1 MRIEKLTKKS
11 KEVCVNVTNG
21 VADSLRIKNV
31 STATVRAYDN
41 GFIGI
46 AGKMGDANFEALE
59 KEAKDNLSRGIPYP
73 DKPEKPLD
81 KSINARKHIVND
93 KDFLPFVSE
102 AAKRIADE
110 NPSFII
116 NGKAYLNDL
125 ETEYSDGNRHLKYAG
140 NSCDFAV
147 IFKDKKSAN
156 IMDGSVAVSGD
167 SLIGEDFFKDV
178 KLKLDCFLS
187 VLPHVKGDKVKVIAG
202 VEVMT
207 YILQHFVADVYCN
220 NASLLNGKLGT
231 KVFSEKLS
239 AMCDRTPEKALLT
252 PFYDTEGV
260 VNEDYKA
267 YLIKNGVMK
276 GLATTK
282 YSADKYGVE
291 NSGTAAA
298 EYAGAP
304 SISAIGFDIERTAGS
319 LEELIGGGEAIYL
332 DLTSGG
338 DMTPDGNISL
348 PVQVAFLYKGG
359 KIVGRL
365 PEFSLCGNM
374 FDIFGK
380 DYIGATSLGSIFKS
394 LHRDTVI
401 VTEMNVVNKK

>member
-11 KEVCVNVTNG
+11 KEVCVNITNG

-46 AGKMGDANFEALE
+46 AGKMGDADFETLE
-59 KEAKDNLSRGIPYP
+59 KEAKENLLRGIPYP

-81 KSINARKHIVND
+81 KSINARKCIVSD
-93 KDFLPFVSE
+93 KDFLPFVTE
-102 AAKRIADE
+102 AARRIADE

-116 NGKAYLNDL
+116 GGKAYLYDV
-125 ETEYSDGNRHLKYAG
+125 ETGYSDGNRNLKYAG
-140 NSCDFAV
+140 NSCDFGI

-156 IMDGSVAVSGD
+156 IMDGSISISGD
-167 SLIGEDFFKDV
+167 CFVGEDFFKDV
-178 KLKLDCFLS
+178 KLKLDCFLN

-202 VEVMT
+202 VEVMF

-220 NASLLNGKLGT
+220 NASLLNGKSGT

-239 AMCDRTPEKALLT
+239 AMCDRTPEKTLLT

-267 YLIKNGVMK
+267 YLVKNGVMER
-276 GLATTK
+276 LLTTK
-282 YSADKYGVE
+282 YTSDKYGVE
-291 NSGTAAA
+291 NIGNAGA

-304 SISAIGFDIERTAGS
+304 SVSAIGFDIERTADS
-319 LEELIGGGEAIYL
+319 LEELIGEDEAIYL
-332 DLTSGG
+332 DITSGG

-348 PVQVAFLYKGG
+348 PVQLAFLYKGG

-380 DYIGATSLGSIFKS
+380 DYTGATSLGSIFKS
-394 LHRDTVI
+394 LYRDTVI

>member
-11 KEVCVNVTNG
+11 KEVCVNITNG
-21 VADSLRIKNV
+21 LTDSLRIKNV
-31 STATVRAYDN
+31 STSTVRAYDN

-46 AGKMGDANFEALE
+46 AGKMGDADFEALE
-59 KEAKDNLSRGIPYP
+59 KEAKDNLLRGIPYP

-93 KDFLPFVSE
+93 KDFLPFVTA

-125 ETEYSDGNRHLKYAG
+125 ETEYSDGNRRLKYAG
-140 NSCDFAV
+140 NSCEFAV
-147 IFKDKKSAN
+147 IFKEKKSAN
-156 IMDGSVAVSGD
+156 IMDGSVEVNDD

-187 VLPHVKGDKVKVIAG
+187 VLPHVKGDKVKVIASVG
-202 VEVMT
+202 IMAYV
-207 YILQHFVADVYCN
+207 LQHFVADVYCN
-220 NASLLNGKLGT
+220 NASLLNGKLGN
-231 KVFSEKLS
+231 KVFSDKLS
-239 AMCDRTPEKALLT
+239 AMCDRAPEDTLLT
-252 PFYDTEGV
+252 PFFDAEGV

-267 YLIKNGVMK
+267 YLVKNGVMN

-282 YSADKYGVE
+282 YSADKYGVK

-304 SISAIGFDIERTAGS
+304 MVSAIGFDVERTAES
-319 LEELIGGGEAIYL
+319 LEELIGEDDAVYL
-332 DLTSGG
+332 DLSSGG

-348 PVQVAFLYKGG
+348 PVQVAFLYRGG

-374 FDIFGK
+374 FDVFGK

-394 LHRDTVI
+394 LHRETVI
-401 VTEMNVVNKK
+401 VTEMNVVNRK

>member
-11 KEVCVNVTNG
+11 KEVCVNITNG
-21 VADSLRIKNV
+21 LTDSLRIKNV
-31 STATVRAYDN
+31 STSTVRAYDN

-46 AGKMGDANFEALE
+46 AGKMGDADFEALE
-59 KEAKDNLSRGIPYP
+59 KEAKDNLLRNIPYP

-93 KDFLPFVSE
+93 KDFLPFVTA

-125 ETEYSDGNRHLKYAG
+125 ETEYSDGNRRLKYAG
-140 NSCDFAV
+140 NSCEFAV
-147 IFKDKKSAN
+147 IFKEKKSAN
-156 IMDGSVAVSGD
+156 IMDGSVEVNDD

-187 VLPHVKGDKVKVIAG
+187 VLPHVKGDKVKVIASVG
-202 VEVMT
+202 IMAYV
-207 YILQHFVADVYCN
+207 LQHFVADVYCN
-220 NASLLNGKLGT
+220 NASLLNGKLGN
-231 KVFSEKLS
+231 KVFSDKLS
-239 AMCDRTPEKALLT
+239 AMCDRAPEDTLLT
-252 PFYDTEGV
+252 PFFDAEGV

-267 YLIKNGVMK
+267 YLVKNGVMN

-282 YSADKYGVE
+282 YSADKYGVK

-304 SISAIGFDIERTAGS
+304 MVSAIGFDVERTAES
-319 LEELIGGGEAIYL
+319 LEELIGEDDAVYL
-332 DLTSGG
+332 DLSSGG

-348 PVQVAFLYKGG
+348 PVQVAFLYRGG

-374 FDIFGK
+374 FDVFGK

-394 LHRDTVI
+394 LHRETVI
-401 VTEMNVVNKK
+401 VTEMNVVNRK

>member
-11 KEVCVNVTNG
+11 KEVCVNITNG
-21 VADSLRIKNV
+21 LTDSLRIKNV
-31 STATVRAYDN
+31 STSTVRAYDN

-46 AGKMGDANFEALE
+46 AGKMGDADFEALE
-59 KEAKDNLSRGIPYP
+59 KEAKDNLLRGIPYP

-93 KDFLPFVSE
+93 KDFLPFVTA

-125 ETEYSDGNRHLKYAG
+125 ETEYSDGNRRLKYAG
-140 NSCDFAV
+140 NSCEFAV
-147 IFKDKKSAN
+147 IFKEKKSAN
-156 IMDGSVAVSGD
+156 IMDGSVEVNDD

-187 VLPHVKGDKVKVIAG
+187 VLPHVKGDKVKVIASVG
-202 VEVMT
+202 IMAYV
-207 YILQHFVADVYCN
+207 LQHFVADVYCN
-220 NASLLNGKLGT
+220 NASLLNGKLGN
-231 KVFSEKLS
+231 KVFSDKLS
-239 AMCDRTPEKALLT
+239 AMCDRAPENTLLT
-252 PFYDTEGV
+252 PFFDAEGV
-260 VNEDYKA
+260 VNEDYKS
-267 YLIKNGVMK
+267 YLVKNGVMN

-282 YSADKYGVE
+282 YSADKYGVK

-304 SISAIGFDIERTAGS
+304 MVSAIGFDVERTAES
-319 LEELIGGGEAIYL
+319 LEELIGEDDAVYL
-332 DLTSGG
+332 DLSSGG

-348 PVQVAFLYKGG
+348 PVQVAFLYRGG

-374 FDIFGK
+374 FDVFGK

-394 LHRDTVI
+394 LHRETVI
-401 VTEMNVVNKK
+401 VTEMNVVNRK